1 MWVRLYARRECCW
14 FCVQVV
20 MRLAS
25 LRYAIYGEDVRV
37 LVLYMLRAASGWS
50 NCFRGKFSAE
60 RRQNL
65 GFADR
70 GKEPEPEAGMLGGSI
85 Y

>member
-1 MWVRLYARRECCW
+1 
-14 FCVQVV
+14 

>member
-1 MWVRLYARRECCW
+1 VIIRLG
-14 FCVQVV
+14 
-20 MRLAS
+20 S
-25 LRYAIYGEDVRV
+25 LRYAGYGEYVRV
-37 LVLYMLRAASGWS
+37 LVLYVLRAASGWS

-70 GKEPEPEAGMLGGSI
+70 GKELEPEAGALGGSI
-85 Y
+85 D